1 MLQRKLPYTLRTV
14 LLLGLVSTPV
24 LPTLL
29 LTTDSVQSQTA
40 TQSQAFPVLESLPE
54 NTKIQIDEV
63 SSMSAASK
71 ALQERFVKKF
81 PTAKVNIEG
90 RTTAESL
97 AALEKGEIDLAAIG
111 RPLMPEEAAKGLSQL
126 PISREKIAIV
136 VGADNPFSGNITFEQ
151 FAQIFRGEITDW
163 SELGGAPGKIRF
175 IDRPETSDTR
185 QSFQR
190 YPVFQKAPFQ
200 SGATAEPLAEDN
212 TDAMVKALGNDGIG
226 YAIASQVLNRDGIRV
241 LSMHKTLPTDPRYP
255 FSQPRGYVYKGTPN
269 PAVASFLGYATTPEG
284 QEAIKTAEALT
295 GISPGTTANGNGA
308 GAGTGN
314 SQGTAIGG
322 AASPA
327 LDGGGGLDW
336 WPWLLGVPLIGGL
349 LWWAFK
355 GGKGKTA
362 TPIKPVAGTGTTGT
376 TGVVTPPQGGVT
388 PFKGAAGVRGAEA
401 LGAGAAAL
409 GAGAAALGAKGLAQ
423 KSRMILTPRDHE
435 NAYAYWEVPDAHKQE
450 LRQQGGKKM
459 GVRLYDV
466 TDIDDPKAQPAHSMQ
481 QFDVS
486 EADLDRHLPIPRDN
500 RDYMAEVGYNTSE
513 GRWLPLTQSDSVRVP
528 ARPLL
533 DNVTKGV
540 GAAVVGGTAL
550 AGGAALAGA
559 TAMSGLGT
567 AAKSVVQGDR
577 TRSRMILTPRDA
589 SNAYA
594 YWEAT
599 EADKA
604 EARKQGGQKLA
615 LRVYD
620 VSALSTQ
627 GFQQYDVDEQTQDKH
642 ILIPTA
648 DRDYRAELGYITND
662 GRWIKVTQSASIR
675 FSSQPSTPP
684 SSSGTEATML
694 RTGKEAAQKVSSGL
708 SNLASGVGDEIAGA
722 GDAATGAGSKAADLG
737 KTGLETAAG
746 LGAAGLGM
754 AAGLGATVAGFGQ
767 KMGMPATPEEP
778 TTLDIIDTSES
789 GCSIANLKVHS
800 QHNCYVLDPQTMK
813 RIQEKA
819 VSKTLEPGHYLVK
832 IQSGTFGYHSG
843 PDSVGEPLVLLWIYG
858 GKVINQKTK
867 VEVGS
872 TWSSLN
878 GYDDL
883 LTLEVCE
890 TATLSAFFFDTEVDD
905 NQGEVNL
912 SIVRV

>member
-1 MLQRKLPYTLRTV
+1 MLPRKLPHTLQTV

-24 LPTLL
+24 LSALL
-29 LTTDSVQSQTA
+29 LATDSVRSQTA
-40 TQSQAFPVLESLPE
+40 TESQAFPVLESLPE
-54 NTKIQIDEV
+54 NTKIQIDEA

-71 ALQERFVKKF
+71 ALQERFVKKY
-81 PTAKVNIEG
+81 PTAKVNIEDK
-90 RTTAESL
+90 TTAESL

-111 RPLMPEEAAKGLSQL
+111 RPLMPEEAAKGLSQV

-136 VGADNPFSGNITFEQ
+136 VGAGNPFSGNITFEQ
-151 FAQIFRGEITDW
+151 FAKIFRGEITDW

-185 QSFQR
+185 HSFQR

-200 SGATAEPLAEDN
+200 TGATAEPLAEDN

-226 YAIASQVLNRDGIRV
+226 YAIASQVLNRNGVRV
-241 LSMHKTLPTDPRYP
+241 LSMHQTMPTDPRYP
-255 FSQPRGYVYKGTPN
+255 FSQPRGYVYKGAPS
-269 PAVASFLGYATTPEG
+269 PAVASFLGYATTSEG
-284 QEAIKTAEALT
+284 QDAIKTAEAST
-295 GISPGTTANGNGA
+295 GISPGATANGSGNGN
-308 GAGTGN
+308 G
-314 SQGTAIGG
+314 QGAIGG

-327 LDGGGGLDW
+327 LSGGGGLDW

-349 LWWAFK
+349 LLWAVK
-355 GGKGKTA
+355 GGKGKATA
-362 TPIKPVAGTGTTGT
+362 PTTPPVGGTGTTGA
-376 TGVVTPPQGGVT
+376 TGVVTPPQGGAT
-388 PFKGAAGVRGAEA
+388 APFKGAAGVGGAA
-401 LGAGAAAL
+401 AVGAGAAAVGL
-409 GAGAAALGAKGLAQ
+409 GAAAMGARGLAQ

-435 NAYAYWEVPDAHKQE
+435 NAYAYWEVPDSHKQE

-481 QFDVS
+481 QFNVS

-513 GRWLPLTQSDSVRVP
+513 GRWLPLAQSNSVRVP

-559 TAMSGLGT
+559 AAMSGLGA

-577 TRSRMILTPRDA
+577 TQSRMILTPRDA
-589 SNAYA
+589 SNAYV

-604 EARKQGGQKLA
+604 EARKQGGKKLA

-627 GFQQYDVDEQTQDKH
+627 GFQQYDIDEQTKDKH
-642 ILIPTA
+642 VLIPAA
-648 DRDYRAELGYITND
+648 DRDYRAELGYLTDD

-675 FSSQPSTPP
+675 VPSQPSTTA
-684 SSSGTEATML
+684 SSAGTEATML
-694 RTGKEAAQKVSSGL
+694 RISKEGAQKASSGL
-708 SNLASGVGDEIAGA
+708 GNVASGA
-722 GDAATGAGSKAADLG
+722 GDAATGVGSKAADLG
-737 KTGLETAAG
+737 AASLGATVG
-746 LGAAGLGM
+746 LGAAAGLGM
-754 AAGLGATVAGFGQ
+754 ATGFGATVSGFGQ
-767 KMGMPATPEEP
+767 KMGIPATPEEP
-778 TTLDIIDTSES
+778 TTLDTVDASD

-800 QHNCYVLDPQTMK
+800 QHNCYVLDPRTMEQ
-813 RIQEKA
+813 IQDKA
-819 VSKTLEPGHYLVK
+819 VSKTLEPGHYLIK

-843 PDSVGEPLVLLWIYG
+843 PDSVGEPLVLMWIYG

-883 LTLEVCE
+883 LTLHVRE

>member
-1 MLQRKLPYTLRTV
+1 V

-24 LPTLL
+24 LPALL

-40 TQSQAFPVLESLPE
+40 MESQAFPVLESLPE

-63 SSMSAASK
+63 SSMSAANK

-90 RTTAESL
+90 RTTTESL

-163 SELGGAPGKIRF
+163 SELGGNPGKIRF
-175 IDRPETSDTR
+175 IDRPTTSDTR

-190 YPVFQKAPFQ
+190 YPVFQKALFQ
-200 SGATAEPLAEDN
+200 SGATAETLAEDN
-212 TDAMVKALGNDGIG
+212 TDAMVKALGNDGIS

-284 QEAIKTAEALT
+284 QEVIKTAEAST
-295 GISPGTTANGNGA
+295 GISPSSAANGNRA
-308 GAGTGN
+308 GAGTGAGTGN
-314 SQGTAIGG
+314 GQGAAIGG

-349 LWWAFK
+349 LWLAFK

-362 TPIKPVAGTGTTGT
+362 PPITPVTGTGNTGT
-376 TGVVTPPQGGVT
+376 TGVVTPPSGGVI
-388 PFKGAAGVRGAEA
+388 PFKGAAGVG
-401 LGAGAAAL
+401 GAAAL
-409 GAGAAALGAKGLAQ
+409 GAGAVALGAGAAAMGAKGLAQ

-481 QFDVS
+481 PFEVS
-486 EADLDRHLPIPRDN
+486 ETDLDRHLPIPRDN

-559 TAMSGLGT
+559 AAMSGLGA

-577 TRSRMILTPRDA
+577 AQSRMILTPRDK
-589 SNAYA
+589 SNAYV

-620 VSALSTQ
+620 VSSLSTQ
-627 GFQQYDVDEQTQDKH
+627 GFQQYDIDEQTQDKH
-642 ILIPTA
+642 VLIPTP
-648 DRDYRAELGYITND
+648 DRDYRAELGYVTND

-675 FSSQPSTPP
+675 VSGQPSTPP
-684 SSSGTEATML
+684 SSDTEATML
-694 RTGKEAAQKVSSGL
+694 RTGKEAAQKASSGL
-708 SNLASGVGDEIAGA
+708 SNLTSGVGDAISGA
-722 GDAATGAGSKAADLG
+722 GDAVTGVGSKAADLG
-737 KTGLETAAG
+737 AAGLGTAAG

-754 AAGLGATVAGFGQ
+754 AAGLGATVAGLGQ

-778 TTLDIIDTSES
+778 TTLDLNDTSES

-800 QHNCYVLDPQTMK
+800 QHNCYVLDSQTME

-819 VSKTLEPGHYLVK
+819 VSKILEPGHYLVK

-843 PDSVGEPLVLLWIYG
+843 SDSVGEALVLLWIYG
-858 GKVINQKTK
+858 GKIINQKTK

-883 LTLEVCE
+883 LTLEVRE

-905 NQGEVNL
+905 NEGEVNL